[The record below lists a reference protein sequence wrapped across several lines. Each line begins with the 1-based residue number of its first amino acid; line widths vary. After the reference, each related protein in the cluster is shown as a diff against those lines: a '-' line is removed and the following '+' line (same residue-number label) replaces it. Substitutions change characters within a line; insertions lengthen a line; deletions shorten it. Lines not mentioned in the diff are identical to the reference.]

1 MLNVTLNRDP
11 ITRSASIAAALVV
24 AAATVV
30 VAGFGVSAQS
40 QFATVSG
47 LIVDQNGRPMNGV
60 RLVLSNQAAQTK
72 NEVKS
77 DTAGSYEFVGVPA
90 GTYDLMFEF
99 TGMAYLRREGL
110 NVASGQAVQI
120 NAVMKIG
127 SIAETISVTPLSL
140 NAPAPTARVNQV
152 SRVEKPDPCASSAT
166 GGCLRPPTKI
176 KDVRPIYPAGTAGG
190 VVILEGTID
199 ANGLVTGVEVLRSRG
214 SSLDAA
220 AVEAVS
226 AWEFL
231 PTHLD
236 GQPVETRMTVTVNFV
251 SQ

>member
-1 MLNVTLNRDP
+1 
-11 ITRSASIAAALVV
+11 
-24 AAATVV
+24 
-30 VAGFGVSAQS
+30 
-40 QFATVSG
+40 
-47 LIVDQNGRPMNGV
+47 MN
-60 RLVLSNQAAQTK
+60 S
-72 NEVKS
+72 
-77 DTAGSYEFVGVPA
+77 
-90 GTYDLMFEF
+90 
-99 TGMAYLRREGL
+99 
-110 NVASGQAVQI
+110 
-120 NAVMKIG
+120 
-127 SIAETISVTPLSL
+127 
-140 NAPAPTARVNQV
+140 
-152 SRVEKPDPCASSAT
+152 VEKPDPCASSAT

-190 VVILEGTID
+190 VVILAGTID